1 MFDPS
6 FFSFG
11 NGLFYNPITDS
22 VFTPESAPA
31 STGKVKGRDYSLSDY
46 ENLKYEIGNQTNILG
61 VDHRASFSKNQDEI
75 IDDMAKQLASYGVS
89 SLKDLTQ
96 NVYTVEER
104 DPNYF
109 DDGEAPVVTVEK
121 KDVIN
126 SKTGEVIP
134 LNKLNNSAGSGFTWY
149 NIDFV
154 DGQAVP
160 YAWKEATGAGA
171 LGDQIQSIVAIPP
184 VAAALTAGLK
194 GFLEP
199 SMIDFASS
207 VLPDGVS
214 QAAVNK
220 VGSALANAAA
230 TTTTVS
236 AATGDLGL
244 GLKAGGSVIL
254 QAGLNEAQGQA
265 VKAFENA
272 TGLDLSLPKPT
283 GSLLDV
289 GGDATDYG
297 FLSDTPPV
305 TPVAPPSTEF
315 NYDVEAQ
322 AGGFYGNTPTAE
334 FDPRLGGT
342 YITQGGKDVF
352 IPSAP
357 IVETSIQP
365 AELAITAAAPSLLNT
380 VSGPVFSS
388 LLSADTTPTQTII
401 GTKPTSTD
409 LVAPVVSATN
419 LGDVTITANRPDLG
433 VINVSGTRPGETLTF
448 TPGTTEAPPTFTQTA
463 TLPTTIDL
471 LSPVTAVTSITP
483 PETTPPPKTPETP
496 PETPETPLTPVIPN
510 IPVELQQ
517 EAQRMGYVP
526 YGSVSY
532 EPLLS
537 LLAPQL
543 MTLPYASAYRRG
555 LL

>member
-1 MFDPS
+1 M
-6 FFSFG
+6 
-11 NGLFYNPITDS
+11 
-22 VFTPESAPA
+22 
-31 STGKVKGRDYSLSDY
+31 SDY
-46 ENLKYEIGNQTNILG
+46 ENLKYEISNQTNILG
-61 VDHRASFSKNQDEI
+61 IRHDASFSKSQDEI
-75 IDDMAKQLASYGVS
+75 IDDMARKLAQYGVS
-89 SLKDLTQ
+89 SLADLKQET
-96 NVYTVEER
+96 YLAEEYPTITSDEAVE
-104 DPNYF
+104 P
-109 DDGEAPVVTVEK
+109 TIVEK
-121 KDVIN
+121 KRVIN
-126 SKTGEVIP
+126 TRTGEEVP

-171 LGDQIQSIVAIPP
+171 LGNQIQSIVSIPP

-289 GGDATDYG
+289 GGDSTDYG

-305 TPVAPPSTEF
+305 APVTPPSTDF
-315 NYDVEAQ
+315 NYDAEAQ

-357 IVETSIQP
+357 TVETSIP
-365 AELAITAAAPSLLNT
+365 PVELATTASAPSLLNT

-401 GTKPTSTD
+401 GTKPTSND

-471 LSPVTAVTSITP
+471 LSPVTTVTSITP
-483 PETTPPPKTPETP
+483 PETTQPPKTPETP
-496 PETPETPLTPVIPN
+496 PETPFTPVIPN
-510 IPVELQQ
+510 IPVEVQQ

>member
-96 NVYTVEER
+96 NVYTVEEN

-109 DDGEAPVVTVEK
+109 GDGEPPTVTVEK

-184 VAAALTAGLK
+184 VAAALTAVTAGALLPGAK
-194 GFLEP
+194 EIAT
-199 SMIDFASS
+199 SI
-207 VLPDGVS
+207 LPD
-214 QAAVNK
+214 AATKYAINTTAN
-220 VGSALANAAA
+220 ALANAGA
-230 TTTTVS
+230 TATVVS
-236 AATGDLGL
+236 AATGDVGT
-244 GLKAGGSVIL
+244 GLKAGATTLLS
-254 QAGLNEAQGQA
+254 AGINELKGQGMDA
-265 VKAFENA
+265 LEDL
-272 TGLDLSLPKPT
+272 TGLDLSQPST
-283 GSLLDV
+283 GSLLDT
-289 GGDATDYG
+289 GMGDTTDQT
-297 FLSDTPPV
+297 FVSAPTPV
-305 TPVAPPSTEF
+305 TDMPTVTVTAPPSLLDTALAPVVNTLLPDTTQTVTVTAPQEE
-315 NYDVEAQ
+315 NVIPSIPAVLQPE
-322 AGGFYGNTPTAE
+322 TPTVTVIGEKPTTDLVSPIIPGLIDA
-334 FDPRLGGT
+334 GT
-342 YITQGGKDVF
+342 VEVIGSR
-352 IPSAP
+352 IPT
-357 IVETSIQP
+357 VE
-365 AELAITAAAPSLLNT
+365 
-380 VSGPVFSS
+380 V
-388 LLSADTTPTQTII
+388 I
-401 GTKPTSTD
+401 GTQPTTTD
-409 LVAPVVSATN
+409 LVAPVIPG
-419 LGDVTITANRPDLG
+419 LLDTITVTSPPTVTVTGTPEDDLG
-433 VINVSGTRPGETLTF
+433 SVLT
-448 TPGTTEAPPTFTQTA
+448 GTTDLTPVMETSETVTPTVTVTATPPTVVDAVAPVVTTTA
-463 TLPTTIDL
+463 LPE
-471 LSPVTAVTSITP
+471 TP
-483 PETTPPPKTPETP
+483 PDTP
-496 PETPETPLTPVIPN
+496 PETPETPFTPVIPN